1 MSRLLSYQVHHV
13 EKKMLKDFTEN
24 LILLKDYVT
33 TPCGCENPLNCA
45 AEQGKKNVSISKE
58 TPHHKNSQWLK

>member
-45 AEQGKKNVSISKE
+45 AEQGKKKYQFHRK
-58 TPHHKNSQWLK
+58 PHITKIRNG